1 MANKRYI
8 FTFPTNMITEPVIF
22 NLGRDFEIET
32 NIRRA
37 DIREDAGWVILELKG
52 TEEEID
58 KVTTPRGCTIE
69 GLNEME
75 HQGLSSSLIQ
85 GIVSSFKKINE
96 IAQD

>member
-1 MANKRYI
+1 MRMSMYTA
-8 FTFPTNMITEPVIF
+8 
-22 NLGRDFEIET
+22 LGAASLLIET
-32 NIRRA
+32 
-37 DIREDAGWVILELKG
+37 DSHPE
-52 TEEEID
+52 TEID
-58 KVTTPRGCTIE
+58 KVTTPQGCTIT